1 LAARLSGSQLISI
14 LPFGLKAA
22 RCERKTIMSREFEC
36 FCDLHGQPT
45 TSMGVPYN
53 ELFSTEEIRRLKF
66 TRFLAVRNQEL
77 SPLIGERKMR
87 EQRRPA
93 DNSLMTVDTPMSK
106 WMLLGVKLFWYPP
119 LAMTAILTNYSQL
132 PLHGLW
138 FSDIP

>member
-1 LAARLSGSQLISI
+1 M
-14 LPFGLKAA
+14 
-22 RCERKTIMSREFEC
+22 MSREFEC

-53 ELFSTEEIRRLKF
+53 ELFSAEEIRRLNF

-77 SPLIGERKMR
+77 SPLIGERKTR
-87 EQRRPA
+87 EQPRPA